1 MLRLQCPDYS
11 SGEWSWFLSSWKRFH
26 PCKYQSDSSIKFNCL
41 FNQCEKAFCP
51 AALREST
58 KNFSKKFRPK
68 TIKLVLCKIS
78 LIVNIGDFEFNALYS
93 FSWNISIEFLE
104 NFKHPSVSRLLLRI
118 HFFLRSRWLDSYR
131 KDRWSAKLKV
141 TQEIFRYC
149 EINIGK

>member
-1 MLRLQCPDYS
+1 MLRLQCSDYS

-68 TIKLVLCKIS
+68 TIKLVLFTIS
-78 LIVNIGDFEFNALYS
+78 LIVNIGDFEFNALY
-93 FSWNISIEFLE
+93 FSPETSQLNFWKISNIRVSAGFFWEFT
-104 NFKHPSVSRLLLRI
+104 FSYI
-118 HFFLRSRWLDSYR
+118 HAGLIHTEKTGGRP
-131 KDRWSAKLKV
+131 
-141 TQEIFRYC
+141 
-149 EINIGK
+149 N